1 RIHGGDIRV
10 GAGAAGGVL
19 RAHAVAVARG
29 AAESRVV
36 VDQRGDGADLGEAAA
51 ARPLAALNEVAADSA
66 AGLGGGAPGEMLLR
80 AAGGDRRQIG
90 RGAGNGGAGRGA
102 GGARV
107 RPGVAGATCAAHR
120 VAVSGRAVE
129 RGVRV
134 GRGRRGRDLGEVT
147 AACTLA
153 ALDQVLRDA

>member
-66 AGLGGGAPGEMLLR
+66 AGLGGGAPGEIHLR

-107 RPGVAGATCAAHR
+107 RPGGAAGVAGVRPGVAGGILAAHP
-120 VAVSGRAVE
+120 VAVTGRAVE
-129 RGVRV
+129 RDVRV

-147 AACTLA
+147 A
-153 ALDQVLRDA
+153 